1 MLKVSGIKED
11 WARALDATKGIF
23 LKSLEHKESENQCS
37 YLHRCAVCVLLVQ
50 LIFNSLHRVQ
60 QNFNFKNC
68 HQFLFFEHTDCLKN
82 VSNLEVVLSGQ

>member
-1 MLKVSGIKED
+1 MEAHLNEYVKNFHSYC
-11 WARALDATKGIF
+11 
-23 LKSLEHKESENQCS
+23 EHKLSEVPVKK
-37 YLHRCAVCVLLVQ
+37 VCVLLVQ